1 MLKILCNKV
10 RLSNRFVEC
19 VLSTFY
25 ALIAKFFSPGFVYV
39 FKCLAEGLDL
49 VYNRFQGC
57 CSLGKVGYVF
67 TLVLEGP

>member
-39 FKCLAEGLDL
+39 FK
-49 VYNRFQGC
+49 
-57 CSLGKVGYVF
+57 VF
-67 TLVLEGP
+67 G